1 MVVNSER
8 ITENNS
14 NGNQATAGEIAA
26 LIEEIAPVSIQ
37 MSFDNSGFLVGSRE
51 SKVNRVMLALEVSDD
66 VIKDAIKQECQMII
80 THHPLIFHAEKSVTA
95 DTTRANCFCSLFL
108 RALHF
113 TAVIRRLMRR
123 PAAAMMCFAI
133 CLVLRMSA
141 ELYRL
146 AAAESGN
153 IFVQEWAV
161 LMQRCRSLR
170 LLHVKDLAQIG
181 YRLLIAVKEYADWR
195 YAAAQAAVFLMSAL
209 RRGLMRCLPA
219 SFRIMRRWRC
229 VKPVFRQ

>member
-1 MVVNSER
+1 MVNSER

-51 SKVNRVMLALEVSDD
+51 SKVDRVMLALEVSDE

-95 DTTRANCFCSLFL
+95 DTYQGKLLL
-108 RALHF
+108 RLISSGIALYSSH
-113 TAVIRRLMRR
+113 TPLDAA

-181 YRLLIAVKEYADWR
+181 YRLLTAAKEYADWR
-195 YAAAQAAVFLMSAL
+195 YAAAQAAVFSMSAL